1 MQIWGVREVVAFLWG
16 FFALKH
22 SAHVKNQSNLS
33 VIFKTNI
40 TEYEIQLIKK
50 TGCYKLME
58 LMYSRLPKE
67 EVYSKESCINKAYC
81 RSDKTEGNEL
91 SKILIK

>member
-1 MQIWGVREVVAFLWG
+1 MYIYI
-16 FFALKH
+16 H
-22 SAHVKNQSNLS
+22 THIITHVENQSNLS
-33 VIFKTNI
+33 VFFFKTNI
-40 TEYEIQLIKK
+40 IDYEIQLIKK

-81 RSDKTEGNEL
+81 CSDKTEGNEL

>member
-1 MQIWGVREVVAFLWG
+1 MQRWGLRDLVVT
-16 FFALKH
+16 
-22 SAHVKNQSNLS
+22 VQVVIYLS
-33 VIFKTNI
+33 IFFKTNI
-40 TEYEIQLIKK
+40 TEYAIQLIKK

-58 LMYSRLPKE
+58 VMYSRLPKE

>member
-1 MQIWGVREVVAFLWG
+1 MLINVIY
-16 FFALKH
+16 H
-22 SAHVKNQSNLS
+22 CQSNE
-33 VIFKTNI
+33 
-40 TEYEIQLIKK
+40 TEFEIQLLKK
-50 TGCYKLME
+50 NGYYKLME

-91 SKILIK
+91 SKTLIK

>member
-1 MQIWGVREVVAFLWG
+1 MVFFCGVLFT
-16 FFALKH
+16 LKH
-22 SAHVKNQSNLS
+22 SAHVETLSNLS
-33 VIFKTNI
+33 VFCFKTNI
-40 TEYEIQLIKK
+40 KEYEIQLIKK

-81 RSDKTEGNEL
+81 LSDKTEGNEL